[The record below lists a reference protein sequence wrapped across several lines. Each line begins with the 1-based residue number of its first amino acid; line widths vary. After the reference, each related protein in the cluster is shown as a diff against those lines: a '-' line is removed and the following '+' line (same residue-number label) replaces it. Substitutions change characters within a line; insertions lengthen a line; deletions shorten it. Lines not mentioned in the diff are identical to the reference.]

1 MFHVEQFAERERQI
15 SRRKLKKMN
24 INYEIA
30 NAVSG
35 KELQEET
42 TTVINGLT
50 MAVNGYY
57 EVGRALENINVNQ
70 LWKQGG
76 FDSFPDYAGK
86 VLGISK
92 ATAYRII
99 AVCKKFL
106 KPEIAVLPADKI
118 FSPFQDTAL
127 AALNPIGDYE
137 TTAEFIHEY
146 DITPNT
152 PVSKIRQIV
161 SDYQKEIKSEVENEE
176 EGENESEN
184 EEETEN
190 EVELQL
196 ILNKISELSFEILSE
211 NEKSPSKRKKTPIK
225 NLNKEIDMLKTL
237 LKC

>member
-1 MFHVEQFAERERQI
+1 
-15 SRRKLKKMN
+15 MN

-42 TTVINGLT
+42 NTIINGLT
-50 MAVNGYY
+50 TAVNGYY
-57 EVGRALENINVNQ
+57 AVGQALENINVNQ

-146 DITPNT
+146 DITHNT

-176 EGENESEN
+176 EGEN

-211 NEKSPSKRKKTPIK
+211 NEKPPSKRKKTPIK

>member
-1 MFHVEQFAERERQI
+1 MEQFAERERLTPAE
-15 SRRKLKKMN
+15 SEEKMN

-35 KELQEET
+35 KELREET
-42 TTVINGLT
+42 NTVINGLT

-99 AVCKKFL
+99 SVCKKFL
-106 KPEIAVLPADKI
+106 KPEIAMFPPDKI

-127 AALNPIGDYE
+127 AALNPIGDYN
-137 TTAEFIHEY
+137 TTVDFIHEY

-176 EGENESEN
+176 GDESEN
-184 EEETEN
+184 EEENES

-196 ILNKISELSFEILSE
+196 ILNKISELSFEILTE

-225 NLNKEIDMLKTL
+225 NLNKEIDKLKTL

>member
-1 MFHVEQFAERERQI
+1 
-15 SRRKLKKMN
+15 MN

-42 TTVINGLT
+42 NAIVNGLT

-57 EVGRALENINVNQ
+57 VVGQALENINVNQ

-76 FDSFPDYAGK
+76 FDSLPDYTEK

-92 ATAYRII
+92 ATTYRII

-106 KPEIAVLPADKI
+106 KPEIAALPADKI

-127 AALNPIGDYE
+127 AALNPIGDYD
-137 TTAEFIHEY
+137 TTVEFIHEY

-161 SDYQKEIKSEVENEE
+161 SDYQKEIKAEAENEE
-176 EGENESEN
+176 EDEN
-184 EEETEN
+184 EEEPEN

-211 NEKSPSKRKKTPIK
+211 NKKSPSKRKKTPIK